1 MKRFKQIIKKS
12 WWIFLIYFLVCFFVV
27 DSINKSITRDKEDE
41 TLFIFVAT
49 NDIDN
54 ENFYKYINSIKDPYL
69 KKVTYRYV
77 KNEAFELEQIY
88 NTTLLSWC
96 DIVILPESKII
107 TNKLDYFINIDL
119 NKANNYFN
127 NQSYYVY
134 NDKNYGIKLYDNA
147 SKNGKLTSYLE
158 YGNEDYY
165 IFLRANSLHMGD
177 LNSSNY
183 YGGINFIKKIYENN

>member
-1 MKRFKQIIKKS
+1 MKKFKHIIKRT
-12 WWIFLIYFLVCFFVV
+12 WWIFLIYFFVCFFLI
-27 DSINKSITRDKEDE
+27 DSINRSITRDKENE

-77 KNEAFELEQIY
+77 KNDAIDFEQIY

-96 DIVILPESKII
+96 DIVILPESKIV
-107 TNKLDYFINIDL
+107 TNKLDYFISIDL
-119 NKANNYFN
+119 NDASKYFN
-127 NQSYYVY
+127 NQAYYVY
-134 NDKNYGIKLYDNA
+134 NGKNYGIKIYDNA
-147 SKNGKLTSYLE
+147 SKNGKLTSYLD

-177 LNSSNY
+177 LNNANY
-183 YGGINFIKKIYENN
+183 YGGINFIKKIYEDN